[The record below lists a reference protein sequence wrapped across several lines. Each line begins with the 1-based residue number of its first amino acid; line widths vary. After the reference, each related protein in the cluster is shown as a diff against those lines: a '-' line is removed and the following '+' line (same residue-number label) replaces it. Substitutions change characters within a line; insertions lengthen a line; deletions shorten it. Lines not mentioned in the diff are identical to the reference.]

1 MLSSLLVFSV
11 FKFPAVCSNV
21 RRDNPDAVSI
31 RNQRSAAEVKANYN
45 PIKRIENAYTQS
57 GRIAN
62 PPERPNVV
70 ITFGFFGVQVP
81 CRVFLLSGKYKT

>member
-81 CRVFLLSGKYKT
+81 CCVFFLSG